1 MDLNAANPPQ
11 QSGQNIL
18 LASTGITRTDVSTS
32 FGGYAGFD
40 TSNRFAYY
48 SQLARCTPHALAA
61 LMKYGL
67 SLVKGLKFGAT
78 NEADAQ
84 EFEEWSERVN
94 FFEQAQTVATLLG
107 MNGTFA
113 GIVTGAAEDLR
124 LKPLLMSK
132 LTIVP
137 DGVELG
143 SSKSE
148 IILEPPVTKFII
160 DEASDNRV
168 ILKPEVVVYGSALA
182 YLGVQP
188 DILNRDTYGI
198 YGISLMDSIELS
210 IRYLLAINKGYA
222 AFVSKYGNGRYVF
235 DFAILK
241 DIVDKGIMTYSDA
254 QRAVD
259 DWMEKH
265 KNLKQNED
273 IAGIGL
279 DVKAI
284 DANGSLDVMA
294 FKKSLENDIDIG
306 LFQSPLSMGDSK
318 GSTYAAGYVS
328 EEDRMMV
335 LESQQRC
342 VRSILK
348 QFVDKRLVLLG
359 KAPGSVWPMVDE
371 LSKPTMTAADINE
384 WAALGRITDD
394 EARAWAGFPKREP

>member
-1 MDLNAANPPQ
+1 MDLNAVTPPEQ
-11 QSGQNIL
+11 GGNIL
-18 LASTGITRTDVSTS
+18 LASTGITRADVSTS
-32 FGGYAGFD
+32 FGGYTGFD

-48 SQLARCTPHALAA
+48 SQLARCTPHALTA

-78 NEADAQ
+78 YEADAE
-84 EFEEWSERVN
+84 EFENWSKRVN
-94 FFEQAQTVATLLG
+94 FFEQAQTVATLVGL
-107 MNGTFA
+107 NGTFV
-113 GIVTGAAEDLR
+113 GTVTGTVEELR
-124 LKPLLMSK
+124 LRPVLMSK
-132 LTIVP
+132 LTILPENVKP
-137 DGVELG
+137 GESG
-143 SSKSE
+143 NT
-148 IILEPPVTKFII
+148 ILEPPVAQFII
-160 DEASDNRV
+160 DEASNDSRV
-168 ILKPEVVVYGSALA
+168 ILKPEMVVYGSSLA
-182 YLGVQP
+182 YLGVQY
-188 DILNRDTYGI
+188 DILNRETYGI
-198 YGISLMDSIELS
+198 YGISLMESIEMS
-210 IRYLLAINKGYA
+210 IRYLLAINKGYT

-254 QRAVD
+254 QKAVD

-284 DANGSLDVMA
+284 DANGSLDVLA

-328 EEDRMMV
+328 ENDRMMV

-342 VRSILK
+342 VRSILQ
-348 QFVDKRLVLLG
+348 QFVDKRLVLMG
-359 KAPGSVWPMVDE
+359 KAPGSVWVMIDE
-371 LSKPTMTAADINE
+371 LSKPIMQASDITE
-384 WAALGRITDD
+384 WVGMGIISEED
-394 EARAWAGFPKREP
+394 ARAWAGFSKKVNP

>member
-1 MDLNAANPPQ
+1 
-11 QSGQNIL
+11 
-18 LASTGITRTDVSTS
+18 
-32 FGGYAGFD
+32 
-40 TSNRFAYY
+40 
-48 SQLARCTPHALAA
+48 
-61 LMKYGL
+61 MKYGL

-78 NEADAQ
+78 NEADAK
-84 EFEEWSERVN
+84 EFDEWSERVN
-94 FFEQAQTVATLLG
+94 FFEQAQTVATLVG

-113 GIVTGAAEDLR
+113 GTVTGTVEELW
-124 LKPLLMSK
+124 LKPILMSK

-137 DGVELG
+137 DGVKLG
-143 SSKSE
+143 ESGSTT
-148 IILEPPVTKFII
+148 ILEPPVTQFVI
-160 DEASDNRV
+160 DEASNDSRV
-168 ILKPEVVVYGSALA
+168 ILKPEMVVYGSALA
-182 YLGVQP
+182 YLGVQA

-348 QFVDKRLVLLG
+348 QFVDKRLVLMG
-359 KAPGSVWPMVDE
+359 KQPGSVWPMVDE
-371 LSKPTMTAADINE
+371 LSKPTMKASDITE
-384 WAALGRITDD
+384 WVGMGIITEDDARI
-394 EARAWAGFPKREP
+394 WAGFPKREP